1 MKKPAFFYG
10 YVIAAACFAIQATGI
25 GTHVAFG
32 IFFKPLLADFGW
44 PRAALAGAHSLA
56 FVLSGFLGILVGR
69 LNDRFGPRVVLT
81 VTALFFGTGL
91 FLMST
96 VHSLWQI
103 YLFYGILVGIGF
115 SPVDVI
121 ALSITAR
128 WFVRRSGMMSGIVKV
143 GTGTGQLI
151 IPFAASMLITA
162 YGWRTSYILIAV
174 FVTLMLAGM
183 GQFLRRDPSK
193 MGLVPDGDTQTGT
206 TGFDFAEKGIS
217 PGLAIRTRQFWTIC
231 LTNLTVVFSL
241 MIIILH
247 IVPHGMDIGYS
258 ATTAAGIL
266 STIAGASMAGRMLMG
281 LAGDRAGNR
290 ACMIFCYFLLILA
303 FLWLQ
308 VARELWMLYLFAV
321 VYGVG
326 HGGHFTL
333 ISPLVAEHFGIRF
346 HGVLFGIVLFAGTVG
361 GAMGPILAG
370 YIFDITGSYG
380 SALWTGAA
388 FLAMGLGLLLS
399 LRQKIPF

>member
-1 MKKPAFFYG
+1 MKKPALFYG

-32 IFFKPLLADFGW
+32 VFFKPLLADFGW
-44 PRAALAGAHSLA
+44 PRAALAGAYSLA
-56 FVLSGFLGILVGR
+56 FVFSGFLGILVGR

-81 VTALFFGTGL
+81 VTALFFGMGL

-96 VHSLWQI
+96 VQRLWQI
-103 YLFYGILVGIGF
+103 YLFYGLLVGIGL

-121 ALSITAR
+121 ALSTTAR
-128 WFVRRSGMMSGIVKV
+128 WFVRRRGMMSGIVKV
-143 GTGTGQLI
+143 GTGTGQLV
-151 IPFAASMLITA
+151 IPFAASMLIMT

-174 FVTLMLAGM
+174 FVTLMLTGM
-183 GQFLRRDPSK
+183 GQLLRRDPSQ
-193 MGLVPDGDTQTGT
+193 MGLVPDGDTPTGT

-217 PGLAIRTRQFWTIC
+217 LREAIRTRQFWTIC
-231 LTNLTVVFSL
+231 LTNLTIVFSL
-241 MIIILH
+241 MIIMLH
-247 IVPHGMDIGYS
+247 IVPHAMDMGHP

-266 STIAGASMAGRMLMG
+266 STIAGASMVGRMLMG
-281 LAGDRAGNR
+281 IAGDRAGNR
-290 ACMIFCYFLLILA
+290 VCMIFCCFLLILA

-308 VARELWMLYLFAV
+308 AANELWMLYLFAV

-361 GAMGPILAG
+361 GALGPILAG

-380 SALWTGAA
+380 SALWICVA
-388 FLAMGLGLLLS
+388 FCTTSLGLLLS
-399 LRQKIPF
+399 LRQKILF